1 MININEKNNKKHK
14 SHFVFGS
21 LFIIVGIFLFGFTTF
36 QKTVLHV
43 VEEKKIDDFFQNT
56 LEDQNIEFS
65 DNKKS
70 TFIAVLEIPTI
81 NLRKGLYDSSSKS
94 NSVSVG
100 IEILK
105 ESDMPDI
112 SGGIL
117 ALASHSGTSVI
128 SYFKNLENLEKKDLV
143 YIYYNEHKYIYEI
156 YDKLYQ
162 EKNGTIQVNKKNNDD
177 SLLVLTTCSKEKE
190 GYQLILL
197 GKKIEIA
204 NY

>member
-1 MININEKNNKKHK
+1 MTNTNEKNNKKHK

-56 LEDQNIEFS
+56 FEDKNIES
-65 DNKKS
+65 LDNKKS
-70 TFIAVLEIPTI
+70 TFIAVLEIPSI